1 MSTRSQASC
10 LALFLAI
17 AAICVAFHSQPKV
30 RESSPFRPAA
40 LNATVKGALPSSAP
54 VVLYSAEQSSP
65 QPAQKAYARAPF
77 VNVYALYRRGVQE
90 HVRLRSQEQR
100 RPLRSQEPDGEASR
114 HVLLAGQKT
123 A

>member
-1 MSTRSQASC
+1 MSIRSQASC

-17 AAICVAFHSQPKV
+17 AAICVAFHS
-30 RESSPFRPAA
+30 RPEVGENS
-40 LNATVKGALPSSAP
+40 LSRSATVKASLPSGAP
-54 VVLYSAEQSSP
+54 VVLYSAEPSLP
-65 QPAQKAYARAPF
+65 QPAQKAQKAYARAPF

-90 HVRLRSQEQR
+90 HVRLRSQEY
-100 RPLRSQEPDGEASR
+100 RPMRSPERDGAASR

>member
-17 AAICVAFHSQPKV
+17 AAICVASHSQLTD
-30 RESSPFRPAA
+30 RESSASRIATV
-40 LNATVKGALPSSAP
+40 NATLPSTAP

-65 QPAQKAYARAPF
+65 QPAPEAQKAYARAPF
-77 VNVYALYRRGVQE
+77 VNVYAIYRHGVQE
-90 HVRLRSQEQR
+90 HVHLRSQEY
-100 RPLRSQEPDGEASR
+100 RPMRSPEPADPAPG